1 VVGGIIGTLIG
12 GHFSDKWRK
21 KSASGYAKLLA
32 ISVLIAVPFSFVS
45 FLTTDKLTSM
55 VTIVITMIFLFQS
68 TGPINT
74 VIVESVPPNMRASA
88 MAICIFLIHAFGDL
102 WSPELVGRVSDN
114 FADLRMGMLI
124 LPGAFILAA
133 VFWILLIREQNR
145 KGAMGL
151 LKGK

>member
-1 VVGGIIGTLIG
+1 
-12 GHFSDKWRK
+12 
-21 KSASGYAKLLA
+21 
-32 ISVLIAVPFSFVS
+32 
-45 FLTTDKLTSM
+45 
-55 VTIVITMIFLFQS
+55 MIFLFQS